1 MSIRMVA
8 IELYRAV
15 KQVEELEKTLESL
28 PESALDERDD
38 IRNRLREACALRDRL
53 KKMIDGAKGG

>member
-15 KQVEELEKTLESL
+15 KQVEELEKKLESL
-28 PESALDERDD
+28 PESALDERD
-38 IRNRLREACALRDRL
+38 EYPQ
-53 KKMIDGAKGG
+53 